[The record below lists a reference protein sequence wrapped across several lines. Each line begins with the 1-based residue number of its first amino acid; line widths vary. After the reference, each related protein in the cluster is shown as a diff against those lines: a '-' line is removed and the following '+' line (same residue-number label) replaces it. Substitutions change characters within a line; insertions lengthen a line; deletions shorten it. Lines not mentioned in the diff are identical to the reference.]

1 MAKRDEAA
9 LKLLRWELA
18 GHGGLVLEAML
29 RHPDKNLADAVELI
43 EREIPSL
50 STREPQKDPP
60 PELPMPA
67 APRGRSSS
75 ELDALGQEFQT
86 FRHLLRPREAKE
98 VEGELKE
105 LARTRDRDAMVALR
119 RRLRALSLEAAF
131 WSELA
136 SGAKESNAIALV
148 ILRKGKEVLAKA
160 GETAYV
166 DDPAV
171 AEMIQRESEKRSKAT
186 FVMHLPVG
194 RLVVMTGEDASIA
207 ALFRRAPGKDV
218 VSVLTKTVEA
228 IEENKAAARVLPV
241 ARAVQGREAVDR
253 DQVEAVHPDPLVDVL
268 PEDVEPV
275 LRQLLVLVLEAD
287 LADVE
292 DVQLHRVQAGHAELR
307 HRGSEVLLA
316 LLEGDVQGLRPCLHV
331 LVEHGEGE
339 GGLHRARRAGDE
351 DDGSPRDAAAEGLV
365 EAFHVRLDSVH
376 GVPANEPGRAIK
388 GCRGDYHD

>member
-50 STREPQKDPP
+50 SPREPQKDPP

-75 ELDALGQEFQT
+75 QLDALGHEVQT
-86 FRHLLRPREAKE
+86 FRHRLRPQEAKE
-98 VEGELKE
+98 LEGERKE

-171 AEMIQRESEKRSKAT
+171 RSEERRVGKETRS
-186 FVMHLPVG
+186 
-194 RLVVMTGEDASIA
+194 E
-207 ALFRRAPGKDV
+207 RRPN
-218 VSVLTKTVEA
+218 S
-228 IEENKAAARVLPV
+228 
-241 ARAVQGREAVDR
+241 
-253 DQVEAVHPDPLVDVL
+253 
-268 PEDVEPV
+268 
-275 LRQLLVLVLEAD
+275 
-287 LADVE
+287 
-292 DVQLHRVQAGHAELR
+292 
-307 HRGSEVLLA
+307 
-316 LLEGDVQGLRPCLHV
+316 
-331 LVEHGEGE
+331 
-339 GGLHRARRAGDE
+339 
-351 DDGSPRDAAAEGLV
+351 
-365 EAFHVRLDSVH
+365 
-376 GVPANEPGRAIK
+376 
-388 GCRGDYHD
+388 Y

>member
-50 STREPQKDPP
+50 SPREPQKDPP

-228 IEENKAAARVLPV
+228 IEENKAAATKTF
-241 ARAVQGREAVDR
+241 GNDK
-253 DQVEAVHPDPLVDVL
+253 
-268 PEDVEPV
+268 
-275 LRQLLVLVLEAD
+275 
-287 LADVE
+287 LA
-292 DVQLHRVQAGHAELR
+292 AKYAE
-307 HRGSEVLLA
+307 A
-316 LLEGDVQGLRPCLHV
+316 LLKLLQKTSL
-331 LVEHGEGE
+331 
-339 GGLHRARRAGDE
+339 
-351 DDGSPRDAAAEGLV
+351 
-365 EAFHVRLDSVH
+365 
-376 GVPANEPGRAIK
+376 
-388 GCRGDYHD
+388 

>member
-1 MAKRDEAA
+1 MAKQDDAA
-9 LKLLRWELA
+9 LKLLRWELE
-18 GHGGLVLEAML
+18 GHGDAVLAAML
-29 RHPDKNLADAVELI
+29 RHPDKSLADAVELI
-43 EREIPSL
+43 EQEIKAL
-50 STREPQKDPP
+50 SPKDPMS
-60 PELPMPA
+60 ELPMPS
-67 APRGRSSS
+67 APRGRASS

-228 IEENKAAARVLPV
+228 IEENKAAATKTF
-241 ARAVQGREAVDR
+241 GNEK
-253 DQVEAVHPDPLVDVL
+253 
-268 PEDVEPV
+268 
-275 LRQLLVLVLEAD
+275 
-287 LADVE
+287 LA
-292 DVQLHRVQAGHAELR
+292 GKYAE
-307 HRGSEVLLA
+307 A
-316 LLEGDVQGLRPCLHV
+316 LLKLLQKTSL
-331 LVEHGEGE
+331 
-339 GGLHRARRAGDE
+339 
-351 DDGSPRDAAAEGLV
+351 
-365 EAFHVRLDSVH
+365 
-376 GVPANEPGRAIK
+376 
-388 GCRGDYHD
+388 